1 MNASIPRKQFC
12 MALNSYKIFW
22 SCMKTAIRITS
33 PDSYYSN
40 RTPKQLQPE
49 LLYFLQSNF
58 LQWIHILL
66 LSTSDS
72 YPTITSA
79 HHNCL

>member
-22 SCMKTAIRITS
+22 FCMKTAIRITS

-40 RTPKQLQPE
+40 RTPKQLQQE
-49 LLYFLQSNF
+49 LF
-58 LQWIHILL
+58 
-66 LSTSDS
+66 
-72 YPTITSA
+72 
-79 HHNCL
+79 